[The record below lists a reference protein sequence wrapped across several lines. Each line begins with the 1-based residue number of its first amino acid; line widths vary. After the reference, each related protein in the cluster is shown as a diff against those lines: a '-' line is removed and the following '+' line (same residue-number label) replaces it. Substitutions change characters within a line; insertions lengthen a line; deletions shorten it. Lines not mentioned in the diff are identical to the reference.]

1 MQSLK
6 RQINKLK
13 ESFQTKREDHLQLE
27 RTLQGIL
34 RKTFPGI
41 DAGKHL
47 KQWFIKDQTL
57 FLEAANKAFAQELFW
72 RRSEILKKIG
82 YTADKIRKIVIR

>member
-1 MQSLK
+1 M
-6 RQINKLK
+6 
-13 ESFQTKREDHLQLE
+13 HLE
-27 RTLQGIL
+27 RTLQEIL
-34 RKTFPGI
+34 REVFPGI

-72 RRSEILKKIG
+72 HRSEILKKIG
-82 YTADKIRKIVIR
+82 HTANKIRKIVIR